1 MSSFCVIGLGRFGQT
16 IATELEKNGHQVLI
30 IDYNAAVVNALSDMV
45 TNAVVGDPMNP
56 DVLRAAGVKNY
67 DCAVVCFSERINDSI
82 IVTMMLKEMGI
93 KKVVVRANS
102 EIDKKILYK
111 IGADSVVFPEQDMR
125 FAAVRAEFS
134 AGRSI
139 PARIAMIAI
148 VMSSSIRVNLGD
160 FGLRMM
166 KQELFFLIELS
177 AFRLQFQRKIPV
189 RKRLPSAM
197 PIPQ

>member
-1 MSSFCVIGLGRFGQT
+1 M
-16 IATELEKNGHQVLI
+16 
-30 IDYNAAVVNALSDMV
+30 
-45 TNAVVGDPMNP
+45 
-56 DVLRAAGVKNY
+56 
-67 DCAVVCFSERINDSI
+67 
-82 IVTMMLKEMGI
+82 
-93 KKVVVRANS
+93 
-102 EIDKKILYK
+102 
-111 IGADSVVFPEQDMR
+111 FPEQDMR